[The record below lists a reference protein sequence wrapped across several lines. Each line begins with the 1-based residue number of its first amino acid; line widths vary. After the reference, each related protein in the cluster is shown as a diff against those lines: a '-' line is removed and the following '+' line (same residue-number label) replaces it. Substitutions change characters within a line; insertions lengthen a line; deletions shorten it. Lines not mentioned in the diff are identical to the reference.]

1 MKKCFAFAAVCVL
14 ALGALAGCT
23 SPVAKKSNEA
33 AAGSQTNTQTSA
45 PKTDYPKKPIT
56 LIVSFAAG
64 GGTDL
69 GARLLTPILEKELGV
84 PVVVENKPGG
94 GGWVGYSELLNAK
107 PDGYTLAYVN
117 TPGLITGYVNPTAKR
132 KENLDSFDFIINHVL
147 DAGVIAVR
155 ASDDR
160 FANVKDLI
168 EYAKKNELS
177 TSSNGVGSGNHF
189 ASLQMNKQ
197 LGTKFRAVQFS
208 GTSEALTSV
217 LGSHVDVLI
226 AKVGEV
232 VDPMKEGQLKV
243 LAVMMPNRV
252 PQLPDVPTLKEAVGV
267 NIENYSIR
275 GIAGPKGMDPQIVAK
290 LQEALE
296 KAMKNPEHVKKM
308 SDMGLNID
316 TTKGEDFKK
325 MLQKEEAGVN
335 ELKSLLGW

>member
-1 MKKCFAFAAVCVL
+1 MKKLFAFSAVCVL
-14 ALGALAGCT
+14 AVGTLIGCT
-23 SPVAKKSNEA
+23 SKSPIAPKSNEPV
-33 AAGSQTNTQTSA
+33 GSQASA
-45 PKTDYPKKPIT
+45 TKADYPKKPIT

-94 GGWVGYSELLNAK
+94 GGWIGYSELLSAK

-132 KENLDSFDFIINHVL
+132 KENLDSFDFIVNHVL
-147 DAGVIAVR
+147 DAGVIAVK
-155 ASDDR
+155 ADDKR
-160 FANVKDLI
+160 FSNVKELV

-177 TSSNGVGSGNHF
+177 ASSNGVGSGNHF

-197 LGTKFRAVQFS
+197 LGTKLRAVQFG

-217 LGSHVDVLI
+217 LGGHVDILM

-232 VDPMKEGQLKV
+232 VEPMKEGQLKV

-252 PQLPDVPTLKEAVGV
+252 PQLPDVPTLNEAVGV

-290 LQEALE
+290 LQEAFE
-296 KAMKNPEHVKKM
+296 KAMKNPDHVKKM

-316 TTKGEDFKK
+316 TTKGADFKK
-325 MLQKEEAGVN
+325 MLQKEETGVN